1 MLINKIQ
8 DSEKSV
14 DLLPAEIE
22 SFRLEQGL
30 TVKEFCTV
38 CHISRPQY
46 SEYITGKNRHL
57 LSKDAV
63 RLLAAFPGKLT
74 VSKLLRMSGGK
85 QLKLSREFPKLF
97 FSEKTQ
103 TENNETETV
112 FRRFIIR
119 TAFNQFAPADAIC
132 ILASF
137 LQSCSDD
144 SIYLPME
151 DSMNFLMSNLKRIRK
166 IRYSDC
172 TSPRNTVVSHFQRT
186 VHPVRFSDI
195 CGYERLFR
203 SGGIY
208 LLSELMYL
216 NEREKI
222 GIKLCQKDNM

>member
-1 MLINKIQ
+1 M
-8 DSEKSV
+8 D
-14 DLLPAEIE
+14 
-22 SFRLEQGL
+22 QGM
-30 TVKEFCTV
+30 TVKELCSLS
-38 CHISRPQY
+38 HISQSQY
-46 SEYITGKNRHL
+46 SKYINRKKEHL
-57 LSKDAV
+57 SISDAV
-63 RLLAAFPGKLT
+63 RLLAAFPGKLSI
-74 VSKLLRMSGGK
+74 SKLLRMSGGK
-85 QLKLSREFPKLF
+85 QLKLSREFPQII
-97 FSEKTQ
+97 FSGKTQ
-103 TENNETETV
+103 TEKQETENV

-119 TAFNQFAPADAIC
+119 AAFNQFAPGDAIN

-137 LQSCSDD
+137 LQPCSDD

-166 IRYSDC
+166 ISYSDC
-172 TSPRNTVVSHFQRT
+172 TSPRNTVVSHFQRA
-186 VHPVRFSDI
+186 VRPVRFSDI